1 MKKKVLFSKV
11 DMDTCLTAFVLGV
24 SEEDEVIAIREEAEE
39 RYLNDPG
46 VICIEVGGSGTAHL
60 NNFDHHNFKG
70 EIGTACEQ
78 AYEKMGTEEEA
89 LKKLVDYVSAV
100 DMNPKSL
107 SPKDFPTLS
116 DVFSGMLLTY
126 KDPKKELFKGME
138 IFQVVL
144 EKKLDPFDTMPP
156 LPEWAGYIEAKR
168 KNDLEVKEAVKKA
181 SFVTSKSGLKIG
193 YVEATVF
200 GVIGEL
206 YDLGC
211 DVAVAYN
218 PEYGE
223 PPVRKFTIAGKEVPV
238 EHLTSYLNELEQ
250 GWGGRKT
257 IIGSPRRGSKLSLE
271 VVVGIV
277 KSNL

>member
-24 SEEDEVIAIREEAEE
+24 SDADEVIAIREEAEE
-39 RYLNDPG
+39 QYLNDPE

-60 NNFDHHNFKG
+60 NNFDHHNFEG

-78 AYEKMGTEEEA
+78 AYHKMGTEEKS

-116 DVFSGMLLTY
+116 DVFSGMLLTN
-126 KDPKKELFKGME
+126 KDPKEELFTGME
-138 IFQVVL
+138 VFKEVL
-144 EKKLDPFDTMPP
+144 DKKIDPFDTMPP
-156 LPEWAGYIEAKR
+156 LPEWVGYIEAKK
-168 KNDLEVKEAVKKA
+168 KNDEEVKEAVKKA
-181 SFVTSKSGLKIG
+181 SFVTSKNGLKIG

-206 YDLGC
+206 YDSGC
-211 DVAVAYN
+211 DVVVAYH
-218 PEYGE
+218 PEYGT
-223 PPVRKFTIAGKEVPV
+223 PPVRKFTVAGKEVPV
-238 EHLTSYLNELEQ
+238 EHLATYLNELEH
-250 GWGGRKT
+250 GWGGRRT
-257 IIGSPRRGSKLSLE
+257 IIGSPRKGSNLSLE
-271 VVVGIV
+271 EVVEIV
-277 KSNL
+277 KKNT